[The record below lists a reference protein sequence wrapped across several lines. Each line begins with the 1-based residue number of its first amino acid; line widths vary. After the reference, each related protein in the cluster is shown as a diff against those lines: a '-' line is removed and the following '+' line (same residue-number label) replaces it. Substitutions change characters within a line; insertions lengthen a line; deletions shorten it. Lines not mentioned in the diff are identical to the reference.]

1 MNKPEKQI
9 EFYHPDDLKHY
20 KFFME
25 NYDIRRIIFGSVK
38 EKLFDNFEKGQITC
52 RFCDKPEGETTF
64 EEETHV
70 IPQLLNRAKPI
81 SNFECDECNSRFSRF
96 ETDFASYFQLHRAIF
111 GHKKKKSG
119 LAKLKAKSGIQIQ
132 GLKKTKDDLKT
143 INLSDKEI
151 EDALDSN
158 MNFVKLLADGDE
170 PEVEI
175 KEDGKILKLTI
186 ERPTYT
192 PLNVLKTFLKVGLSI
207 IPQDEFSDYSQIKRL
222 LFENPKSLEEDIY
235 SVFQYSLPRYNSYF
249 KDIFVMHCD
258 RINPEL
264 NSAQKM
270 FALFMDNKIIQF
282 PIYSNDDLD
291 RIYGGEDFSNIPIPP
306 LLNPIVIVNKESDL
320 EFHKEFIYLMYIT
333 INLNENSKVKGE
345 IDSVTIGN
353 TKANTRYDGIT
364 PLS

>member
-1 MNKPEKQI
+1 MKEPEKQI
-9 EFYHPDDLKHY
+9 SFYHPDDLQHY
-20 KFFME
+20 KIFME
-25 NYDIRRIIFGSVK
+25 NYEIRRIVFGSVK
-38 EKLFDNFEKGQITC
+38 EKLIDTFGEERKTC
-52 RFCDKPEGETTF
+52 RFCDKPEGEVTF

-81 SNFECDECNSRFSRF
+81 SNFECDVCNSRFSKF

-132 GLKKTKDDLKT
+132 GLKKTENDLKT
-143 INLSDKEI
+143 INLSDEEI
-151 EDALDSN
+151 EEALDSK

-175 KEDGKILKLTI
+175 KEDGNILKLTI

-192 PLNVLKTFLKVGLSI
+192 PLNVLRTFLKIGLSI
-207 IPQDEFSDYSQIKRL
+207 IPQDEFSNYSQIKRL
-222 LFENPKSLEEDIY
+222 LFENPKSLDEGIY
-235 SVFQYSLPRYNSYF
+235 SIYQYSLPRYNSYF

-258 RINPEL
+258 RVNNKL

-282 PIYSNDDLD
+282 PIYSDDD
-291 RIYGGEDFSNIPIPP
+291 IDKIYGGDEFSNMAIPP
-306 LLNPIVIVNKESDL
+306 ILNPIVIVNKDSDL
-320 EFHKEFIYLMYIT
+320 EFHKELAYLMYIS